1 MTASGKAMGLSY
13 ELFRKTISETKSFI
27 SDWLGYAEKCG
38 ISEERA
44 AQIQSGISSA
54 GK

>member
-1 MTASGKAMGLSY
+1 MISSGKAMGLSS
-13 ELFRKTISETKSFI
+13 EFCRKTISETKSVI

-38 ISEERA
+38 IIEERA

-54 GK
+54 VK